1 MPYISIRVASDGKR
15 PQLSQALA
23 EGTTAIMAD
32 VLGKQADLT
41 AVSIE
46 YVDSA
51 DWFTGGQ
58 SVKVQQ
64 QSTAFI
70 SAKISA
76 GTNSKQEIEQAVDAF
91 FALLC
96 EQLGT
101 LSETSYVVIDEVPM
115 AHWGYGGRTQ
125 QARSG

>member
-1 MPYISIRVASDGKR
+1 MPYISIRIASDDKR
-15 PQLSQALA
+15 PELSQALA
-23 EGTTAIMAD
+23 EGTTVIMAD
-32 VLGKQADLT
+32 VLGKKAELT

-64 QSTAFI
+64 QSTAFV

-76 GTNSKQEIEQAVDAF
+76 GTNSEQEIEQAVGAF
-91 FALLC
+91 YTLLG
-96 EQLGT
+96 EQLGS
-101 LSETSYVVIDEVPM
+101 LSEISYVVIDEVPM
-115 AHWGYGGRTQ
+115 AHWGFGGRTQ
-125 QARSG
+125 QARLG